1 MIIGQK
7 IHAMARGNRF
17 NSKAREEGWYDYHEL
32 HLENHKRLDS
42 YDPIFEEIVSRKATD
57 LHKIDEATF
66 RTYLNE
72 FRDKYS
78 SGTKIRSNQYP
89 ELDGLK
95 LNGDYIL
102 EVPASNKN
110 IKNIEKYKE
119 IAEEYG
125 VTLRFR
131 EE

>member
-1 MIIGQK
+1 MI
-7 IHAMARGNRF
+7 
-17 NSKAREEGWYDYHEL
+17 
-32 HLENHKRLDS
+32 
-42 YDPIFEEIVSRKATD
+42 
-57 LHKIDEATF
+57 
-66 RTYLNE
+66 
-72 FRDKYS
+72 
-78 SGTKIRSNQYP
+78 IRSNQYP
-89 ELDGLK
+89 KLDGLK
-95 LNGDYIL
+95 LNGDYIS

>member
-1 MIIGQK
+1 MI
-7 IHAMARGNRF
+7 
-17 NSKAREEGWYDYHEL
+17 
-32 HLENHKRLDS
+32 
-42 YDPIFEEIVSRKATD
+42 
-57 LHKIDEATF
+57 
-66 RTYLNE
+66 
-72 FRDKYS
+72 
-78 SGTKIRSNQYP
+78 IRSNQYP
-89 ELDGLK
+89 KLDGLK

-102 EVPASNKN
+102 EVPASNKNIKN